1 MRSSDTF
8 KEYAADCMRLAE
20 GEATPEAKN
29 LMLNIALAWIRL
41 AQQKQALAPSLVPAQ
56 DDGAMPAAPDA
67 EDAAAE
73 LPEPTH

>member
-1 MRSSDTF
+1 MPGTDTF
-8 KEYAADCMRLAE
+8 QDYAAECMRLAE

-56 DDGAMPAAPDA
+56 HDAATPGAADA
-67 EDAAAE
+67 ENAE
-73 LPEPTH
+73 TEVPERTH